1 MKHTILALTILLA
14 LASSAHAQLPDP
26 DPITKYLQRSY
37 TVVAKDLVAAIEM
50 MPEEDFGFRPA
61 GVAKEVR
68 SFGAIVYHI
77 VSVNSWVC
85 SMGEGKPDPISALGA
100 AAIVDKARLVGL
112 LNDTNTRCSAY
123 LATLTDFRLAEVVTT
138 TSAAQQLQAVR
149 GNAIMFAIA
158 HSNEH
163 YGNLVTYLRVKG
175 LVPPATPS
183 QASFLSLVKKS
194 DKRPPESR

>member
-1 MKHTILALTILLA
+1 MRHSILTLAALLTV
-14 LASSAHAQLPDP
+14 ASSAHAQRPDT

-37 TVVAKDLVAAIEM
+37 TAVAKDLAAVIEM

-68 SFGAIVYHI
+68 TFGAIVYHI

-85 SMGEGKPDPISALGA
+85 SMGEGKPDPISALGPT
-100 AAIVDKARLVGL
+100 AIVEKARLVGL

-123 LATLTDFRLAEVVTT
+123 MATLTDRMLADVVTT

-175 LVPPATPS
+175 LVPPAAAS
-183 QASFLSLVKKS
+183 QANFLSPVKKS
-194 DKRPPESR
+194 DKHPPESR